1 MPYPIPVAFSFKV
14 TFITSGIVSSDGD
27 CSFQEV
33 QGLTQTIPT
42 LDIPEGGQNQY
53 VQKLPQVP
61 TYGDLVLIRGIVTN
75 SGLILWLRQ
84 AFEQFQFTPATI
96 QISLL
101 DSAKNPLVTWQVFG
115 AYPIKW
121 SVNNFGGRSNE
132 LALETLE
139 LKYQYFIRMA
149 L

>member
-1 MPYPIPVAFSFKV
+1 MPSTTPVAFSFKV
-14 TFITSGIVSSDGD
+14 SFVTTGIVSSEGD

-33 QGLTQTIPT
+33 HGLTQTIST

-61 TYGDLVLIRGIVTN
+61 TYSDLVLTRGIVTN
-75 SGLILWLRQ
+75 SDFILWLRR
-84 AFEQFQFTPATI
+84 AFEQFTFTPATI

-101 DSAKNPLVTWQVFG
+101 GPDAQPIVIWQVFQ
-115 AYPIKW
+115 AYPVKW

-139 LKYQYFIRMA
+139 LKYQYFTRQS

>member
-1 MPYPIPVAFSFKV
+1 MAYPVPVAFSFKV
-14 TFITSGIVSSDGD
+14 TFVTPGIVSSGAD

-33 QGLTQTIPT
+33 HGLTQTVPT
-42 LDIPEGGQNQY
+42 LDVPEGGQNQY

-61 TYGDLVLIRGIVTN
+61 TYSDLVLTRGVITDSN
-75 SGLILWLRQ
+75 LILWLRL

-101 DSAKNPLVTWQVFG
+101 GTDAQPVVTWQVFG
-115 AYPIKW
+115 AYPVKW

-139 LKYQYFIRMA
+139 LKYQYFTRVN